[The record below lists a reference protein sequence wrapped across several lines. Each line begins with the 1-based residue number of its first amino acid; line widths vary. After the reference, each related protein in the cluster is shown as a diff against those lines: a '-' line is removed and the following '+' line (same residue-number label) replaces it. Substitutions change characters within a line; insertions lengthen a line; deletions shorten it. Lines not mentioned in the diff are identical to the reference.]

1 MGATMTAVPEWLIPP
16 EGGFTAE
23 DLDTMPDLPPHTELL
38 DGSLVFMSPQK
49 HFHSVV
55 VDLLV
60 WALRRGCPE
69 GLRVVREMSVVLGRR
84 DRPEPDLAVVEASAV
99 TGSGE
104 ETAYQAAEVVLAVEV
119 VSPDSVERDR
129 ELKPRKYAEAGIPYF
144 WRVEK
149 EEGLSAVVYAFELE
163 PATRRYVG
171 TGIHRGRFKVEV
183 PFGVEIDLTEIERM

>member
-1 MGATMTAVPEWLIPP
+1 MTAVPDWLIPP

-23 DLDTMPDLPPHTELL
+23 DLDNLPDLPPHTELL

-49 HFHSVV
+49 YFHSVA
-55 VDLLV
+55 VDFLV
-60 WALRRGCPE
+60 WALRHACPE
-69 GLRVVREMSVVLGRR
+69 GLKVAREMSVILGRR
-84 DRPEPDLAVVEASAV
+84 DRPEPDLVVVQASAV
-99 TGSGE
+99 SGE
-104 ETAYQAAEVVLAVEV
+104 ETAYQAADVLLAVEV

-129 ELKPRKYAEAGIPYF
+129 ELKPRKYAEAGIPYY

-149 EEGLSAVVYAFELE
+149 EEGRNPVVYAFELE

-183 PFGVEIDLTEIERM
+183 PFAVEVDLTEIERM